1 MVPVP
6 YKSNGKDNE
15 FEYNLLK
22 ISKYLNLV

>member
-6 YKSNGKDNE
+6 YKSNGKDKE

-22 ISKYLNLV
+22 ISRYFNFA